1 MSVLCLRPQLLPV
14 PALLLGDHHE
24 IYVAAVSEQSVTL
37 YGEEALPTFIQMQ
50 PFHKKKKK
58 KIHIH

>member
-24 IYVAAVSEQSVTL
+24 IYVSAVSEQSVTL

-50 PFHKKKKK
+50 PFHKKK
-58 KIHIH
+58 